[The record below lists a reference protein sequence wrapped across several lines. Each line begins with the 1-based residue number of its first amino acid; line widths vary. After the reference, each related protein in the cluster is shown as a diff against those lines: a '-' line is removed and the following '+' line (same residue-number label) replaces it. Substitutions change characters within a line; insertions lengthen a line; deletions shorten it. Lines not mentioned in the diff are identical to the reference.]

1 MLHELL
7 TEIQS
12 GGTLEPGILAER
24 LGTTPELIMMMLE
37 HLERL
42 GKLHALPACS
52 TQACGDCSFSG
63 LCLPKNR
70 SGRVWELNTRP
81 RH

>member
-12 GGTLEPGILAER
+12 GGTLEPGVLAER
-24 LGTTPELIMMMLE
+24 LGATPELVMMMLE

-42 GKLHALPACS
+42 GKLHALPACN
-52 TQACGDCSFSG
+52 TQACDGCSLSG
-63 LCLPKNR
+63 LCLPKNGA
-70 SGRVWELNTRP
+70 GRVWELRTNT
-81 RH
+81 HH